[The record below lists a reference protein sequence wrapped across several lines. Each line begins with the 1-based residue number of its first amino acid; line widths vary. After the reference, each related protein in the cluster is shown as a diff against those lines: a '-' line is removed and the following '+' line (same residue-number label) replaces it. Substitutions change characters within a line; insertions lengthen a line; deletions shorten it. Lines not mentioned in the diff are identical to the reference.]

1 MPIVVIKYVP
11 ILDEDVDANSVNE
24 RSDPYAVLRAKCEL
38 LAEFLGCT
46 EDVAERVILNRVC
59 DTSTGW

>member
-1 MPIVVIKYVP
+1 MPIVVIKHVP
-11 ILDEDVDANSVNE
+11 ILDEDVDANSVDE
-24 RSDPYAVLRAKCEL
+24 RSDPYAVLRAKSEL

-46 EDVAERVILNRVC
+46 EDEAERVILNRVC